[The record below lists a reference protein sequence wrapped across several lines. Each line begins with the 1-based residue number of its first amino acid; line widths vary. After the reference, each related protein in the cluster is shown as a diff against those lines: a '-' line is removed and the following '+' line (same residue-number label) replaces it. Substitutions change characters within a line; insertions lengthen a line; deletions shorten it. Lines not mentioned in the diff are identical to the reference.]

1 MTSEIGAPAAS
12 GADGPGGLL
21 PGEIVL
27 AVAELP
33 VVWVCCDWPPPVCE
47 QPATSI
53 ESVTSAAIRMPTG

>member
-1 MTSEIGAPAAS
+1 
-12 GADGPGGLL
+12 LL
-21 PGEIVL
+21 PGETVL

-53 ESVTSAAIRMPTG
+53 ESVTSAANRMPTG